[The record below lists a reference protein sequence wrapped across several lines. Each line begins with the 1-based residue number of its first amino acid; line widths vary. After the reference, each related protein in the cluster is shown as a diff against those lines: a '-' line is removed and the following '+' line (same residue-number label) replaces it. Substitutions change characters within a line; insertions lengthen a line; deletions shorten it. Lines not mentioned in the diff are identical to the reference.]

1 MELRPRFSLH
11 APENQKHSAMREF
24 TDREEPTKAFMDAMD
39 EKARERYKVL
49 TYYGVGGIG
58 KSRLLRELDRKLEL
72 RDPLIVKTILD
83 FKEEKHR
90 TPSEAMIWLREE
102 LKKQHHIKFTSFDLA
117 YIIYWKKLN
126 PQVSMK
132 AKDEALPFLEEG
144 SFIGEVIHQLEN
156 VPVAQ
161 WFPKTLKFISGIAKY
176 KEILQ
181 WWMGNGKAI
190 LEQLQDLL
198 PHEIEERLP
207 AYWAADVRAHLASK
221 QACAVIFIDTYE
233 ALWEKSRQQG
243 SFYDKDAWV
252 QELVL
257 QLPEV
262 LWVICGREKIQWA
275 KTNPAWNDELYLEQ
289 HLIGALS
296 PVDSDKFLQSC
307 GIHSEEIRKVIIE
320 ASHGLPYY
328 LDLMVD
334 TYNILAETHEP
345 QLHEFSRTPQKIL
358 DRFLVYLELPEK
370 ETLKVLSF
378 TRHWTIEL
386 FRHLVTE
393 FHTGF
398 PHTAYTELFR
408 FSFITKENEQQ
419 WQMHV
424 MMRTSLQEE
433 VQEQDADLCQQVHA
447 VLFAYYDEKLTKT
460 SGQYK
465 QLYFEE
471 AFYHGKLALTTDE
484 FLFWFLAKGQEL
496 KNSGHFQW
504 LSAHYEKLQTAL
516 TTDADEKLQGA
527 IHQLFGE
534 TYLLQGN
541 YEQAIFEFEA
551 AIDKFKKAES
561 DPDNAK
567 SLARCSID
575 LAEISI
581 QLSHYDTAYR
591 QLHEGKNYIAYF
603 HGNKDEAFFTVVMM
617 QSVRLGKL
625 NIRFARYEEAMEN
638 YRHAIQVGEQAADR
652 LGAISSI
659 DALTA
664 LGYEKLGELAEI
676 DAEKNAEEYYTK
688 AIEYYERA
696 LRSEDIQDSIRITAN
711 MGLAHKRLAE
721 QYSAVDQPSKK
732 IQSFVRALAI
742 YDGVLEQSPDFVD
755 VLEKKGHA
763 AVDYMNLQI
772 ELNLYSEAQASFH
785 EAVEAFEK
793 AIELSPK
800 QGGSRNRLASAYRER
815 GKLYMKQG
823 HVEEAIASLSES
835 LTLSAEVMEKT
846 PDYIYSHNSIGKTH
860 EQLADVYA
868 VSGQADLAE
877 EHYNKALA
885 HYKQMLER
893 APGLKEAVERT
904 QKLEKSIEMNR
915 DCKGGPL

>member
-11 APENQKHSAMREF
+11 ASENQKHSAMREF
-24 TDREEPTKAFMDAMD
+24 TDREEPTKAFMDAVD
-39 EKARERYKVL
+39 EKIQERYKVL

-72 RDPLIVKTILD
+72 RDPFIVKTILD

-207 AYWAADVRAHLASK
+207 AYWAADLRAHLASK
-221 QACAVIFIDTYE
+221 QAGAVIFIDTYE

-275 KTNPAWNDELYLEQ
+275 KTNPAWDDELYLEQ

-296 PVDSDKFLQSC
+296 PMDSDKFLQSC

-334 TYNILAETHEP
+334 TYNLLEETHEP

-424 MMRTSLQEE
+424 MMRTSLQEQ
-433 VQEQDADLCQQVHA
+433 VHEQDADLCQQVHA

-460 SGQYK
+460 SGHYK

-471 AFYHGKLALTTDE
+471 AFYHGKLALTTDD
-484 FLFWFLAKGQEL
+484 FLSWFLAIGKQL

-504 LSAHYEKLQTAL
+504 LSAHYGKLQMAL

-541 YEQAIFEFEA
+541 YEQGVSQYEA
-551 AIDKFKKAES
+551 ALDKYKKVQAN
-561 DPDNAK
+561 PDNAK

-575 LAEISI
+575 LAEINI
-581 QLSHYDTAYR
+581 QLSQYDAAYS
-591 QLHEGKNYIAYF
+591 LLNEGQNYAADF
-603 HGNKDEAFFTVVMM
+603 HGNKDEAYYTVVMM

-625 NIRFARYEEAMEN
+625 NVRFARYEEAMEN
-638 YRHAIQVGEQAADR
+638 YRHAIQASEQAADK
-652 LGAISSI
+652 LGGVSSI

-664 LGYEKLGELAEI
+664 LAYEKLGELTQLFGDSSAV
-676 DAEKNAEEYYTK
+676 DCYLK

-721 QYSAVDQPSKK
+721 QYSAVDEPAKK

-742 YDGVLEQSPDFVD
+742 YDAVLEQSPYFVD
-755 VLEKKGHA
+755 ALEKKGHA

-772 ELNLYSEAQASFH
+772 ELNLYPEAHLSFH
-785 EAVEAFEK
+785 IAVEAFEK

-835 LTLSAEVMEKT
+835 LMLSAEVIEKT

-868 VSGQADLAE
+868 VSVQVDLAE

-885 HYKQMLER
+885 NYKQMLER
-893 APGLKEAVERT
+893 APGLKEAAERT
-904 QKLEKSIEMNR
+904 QILEK
-915 DCKGGPL
+915 KLK